1 MMKRLMFVLFLLV
14 AAIPSAFAA
23 APTDEA
29 VSASKIWLA
38 VIDGGKYADSWK
50 EASDLFHQGVSQE
63 RWVKMV
69 AGVREKLGPLQSRVY
84 ESAELTK
91 SLPGVPD
98 GDYAIVSFKAV
109 FDNKA
114 DATEVITLIHEKGHW
129 KAGGYFIR

>member
-29 VSASKIWLA
+29 VSASKTWLA
-38 VIDGGKYADSWK
+38 VIDGGKYAESWK
-50 EASDLFHQGVSQE
+50 DASDLFHQGVSQA
-63 RWVKMV
+63 RWEKMV
-69 AGVREKLGPLQSRVY
+69 GDIRETLGPLQSRTY
-84 ESAELTK
+84 QSAELKK

-109 FDNKA
+109 FDHKA
-114 DATEVITLIHEKGHW
+114 DATEVITLIREKGRW

>member
-1 MMKRLMFVLFLLV
+1 MIKRLIIVLFLLV
-14 AAIPSAFAA
+14 AASPTAFAA

-29 VSASKIWLA
+29 VSASKTWLA
-38 VIDGGKYADSWK
+38 VIDGGKYGESWK
-50 EASDLFHQGVSQE
+50 DASDLFHQGVSQE

-69 AGVREKLGPLQSRVY
+69 GGVREKLGPLQSRVF
-84 ESAELTK
+84 EAAELTK
-91 SLPGVPD
+91 SMPGMPD

-114 DATEVITLIHEKGHW
+114 DATEVITLIREKGHW